1 MFLKKKRRKI
11 FSMREFIIKVL
22 VGQKWYMTRPFL
34 LLTLEKIIKYAH
46 TGILPSNIAVS

>member
-22 VGQKWYMTRPFL
+22 GQKWYMTRPFL

-46 TGILPSNIAVS
+46 TGILLSNIAAS